1 MNPPQRIQNR
11 IGVVLGLKSPPLG
24 LLYIAAVLEREGHE
38 VKVIDADLLEL
49 TVEQT
54 VDEACRFNPEIVG
67 VSATTPTVKTALRL
81 IRGVKRRMPSVVTAV
96 GGVHPTFLPEET
108 LRVCPHLDLAV
119 VGEAEETSVEL
130 ADALRGFQWGDPLGP
145 GGGMLRG
152 VQVSEFVR
160 RISRVRGIAYRDPN
174 DPQRIRLTPP
184 RALIEDLDG
193 MPLPARHLVPFER
206 YKIRGK
212 TSEVGTVLTSRG
224 CPFGCAF
231 CVSSRIAGSRFR
243 ARTPEN
249 VVNEIEMLHAE
260 YGLDHF
266 EVVDDT
272 FTLNQKR
279 AFEVAEGLVR
289 RKLDFEWHASSTVST
304 ISRELIRM
312 LGRTGLSTIFFGVES
327 GSQRVLNLMGKKITL
342 AQARKAFELC
352 KQGGV
357 KTLGSFIIGYP
368 GETLA
373 EAQKTIDFAIELDPD
388 YAQFTV
394 LTPYPGTP
402 VYSEL
407 KAKRLLTTEDWDKYT
422 VLDPVIRYEAFGYTK
437 RHVERTL
444 WDAYRRFYLRPRYLA
459 GHAKLIPVIL
469 KSILKSGLLYATR
482 GFYAV

>member
-1 MNPPQRIQNR
+1 MNPPQRIQNH

-49 TVEQT
+49 TAEQT
-54 VDEACRFNPEIVG
+54 IDEAYRLNPEIVG
-67 VSATTPTVKTALRL
+67 VSATTPTIKTALRL
-81 IRGVKRRMPSVVTAV
+81 IRGIGGRMPNVVTVV

-108 LRVCPHLDLAV
+108 LRVCPHLDLVV
-119 VGEAEETSVEL
+119 VGEAEETSIEL
-130 ADALRGFQWGDPLGP
+130 AGALRGFQWGDPLSP
-145 GGGMLRG
+145 GGRMVRG

-160 RISRVRGIAYRDPN
+160 RISRVRGIAYRDPD
-174 DPQRIRLTPP
+174 DPQRVRLTPP
-184 RALIEDLDG
+184 RPLIEDLDG

-212 TSEVGTVLTSRG
+212 PSEVGTVVTSRG

-249 VVNEIEMLHAE
+249 VVNEIAMLHAE

-266 EVVDDT
+266 EIVDDT

-279 AFEVAEGLVR
+279 ASEVAKGLVR
-289 RKLDFEWHASSTVST
+289 GELDVEWHASSTVST
-304 ISRELIRM
+304 ISGELVRM
-312 LGRTGLSTIFFGVES
+312 LSRTGLSTIYFGVES
-327 GSQRVLNLMGKKITL
+327 GSQRVLNLMGKQITL

-352 KQGGV
+352 KQAGV

-373 EAQKTIDFAIELDPD
+373 EAQKTIEFAIELDPD

-407 KAKRLLTTEDWDKYT
+407 KARHLLTTEDWDRYT
-422 VLDPVIRYEAFGYTK
+422 VLDPVVRYEAFGYTK
-437 RHVERTL
+437 RRVERTL

-459 GHAKLIPVIL
+459 GHARLFPMIL
-469 KSILKSGLLYATR
+469 KSVLRSGLFHVMR